1 MPMAPILQTLPTKSS
16 IVSEMETPEAAR
28 ANFSGVAL
36 LFPLP
41 NFVMFPHVIQP
52 LHVFE
57 PRYREL
63 VADVMQDD
71 RLIATAILKDGWEL
85 DYEGRPPIEPICSI
99 SQIVSS
105 AKLDDGSSNLLLAGY
120 WRAKIKQEFSADQ
133 LFRTADVE
141 LLDDVYLPSGASQ
154 RPTLQRALLDSFDQV
169 ASDLRLHQDQLDE
182 LMAAQVPLGVLT
194 DIISFSLD
202 LDVQSRLQLLG
213 ELNVDQRARTLLRT
227 LRDGQAASSVRE
239 FPPRFS
245 VN

>member
-1 MPMAPILQTLPTKSS
+1 
-16 IVSEMETPEAAR
+16 METPEAAR
-28 ANFSGVAL
+28 ANFSGVAR

-63 VADVMQDD
+63 IADAMEGD
-71 RLIATAILKDGWEL
+71 RLIATAILKSGWEA

-105 AKLDDGSSNLLLAGY
+105 SPLEDGSSNLLLAGY
-120 WRAKIKQEFSADQ
+120 WRARITQELSTDQMFRSAS
-133 LFRTADVE
+133 VE

-169 ASDLRLHQDQLDE
+169 SSNLPLHQGQLEE

-194 DIISFSLD
+194 DIISFTLE
-202 LDVQSRLQLLG
+202 LDVSARLQLLG
-213 ELNVDQRARTLLRT
+213 ELNVDQRARVLLRS
-227 LRDGQAASSVRE
+227 LRDISDASGGRE
-239 FPPRFS
+239 FPPPFS